1 MILNRNCEQSQDF
14 IPRFVQELQV
24 TFPVFAGTLE
34 SICAVAQI
42 TAGLSTPVYGLNICE
57 KSHIVIR
64 IVTLNSHT
72 SYALLI
78 QL

>member
-1 MILNRNCEQSQDF
+1 L
-14 IPRFVQELQV
+14 VG
-24 TFPVFAGTLE
+24 TFG
-34 SICAVAQI
+34 SICAVAQV
-42 TAGLSTPVYGLNICE
+42 TAGLSTPADGLNICE

-64 IVTLNSHT
+64 IVTLSFYT